1 MLEFDPDGVLISA
14 LALSRYI
21 ALNAHGIEIAARR
34 VELPSRIEVVAV
46 PPANR
51 FYAWSV
57 RDGSRTHLTHDDAVA
72 LAALLGAYFARKD
85 RLPPRVRNAIWHC
98 EHSFRTRYYGVAH
111 VHVVTAFD
119 SLTGVHSRDAS
130 RQFRTRVPALAR
142 ELGLVGM
149 TMRRAGAFYR
159 RRSRSVHGQSLRLDA
174 FDPATRELA
183 AMQRLL
189 TGVLRKAIE
198 DPAFGSLLTGPR
210 IERRWRV

>member
-1 MLEFDPDGVLISA
+1 
-14 LALSRYI
+14 
-21 ALNAHGIEIAARR
+21 
-34 VELPSRIEVVAV
+34 
-46 PPANR
+46 
-51 FYAWSV
+51 
-57 RDGSRTHLTHDDAVA
+57 
-72 LAALLGAYFARKD
+72 
-85 RLPPRVRNAIWHC
+85 
-98 EHSFRTRYYGVAH
+98 